1 MPGVDLASGFHLWNA
16 CRKQHISGSAAQ
28 DSGHDVQC
36 RRPGCAPDGC
46 MCQGSEAMTET
57 WAALTTAAQHAPGA
71 ALHKHVQVRIT
82 DKSMGDVQGGQA
94 GDPSE
99 SSQQGG
105 S

>member
-1 MPGVDLASGFHLWNA
+1 
-16 CRKQHISGSAAQ
+16 
-28 DSGHDVQC
+28 
-36 RRPGCAPDGC
+36 
-46 MCQGSEAMTET
+46 MTET